1 MTDEEIRKESGLSR
15 RGFLS
20 GLTALVGG
28 IALEQAIPFGR
39 VWSFPSKIVIPQG
52 IALNL
57 EQVNEAH
64 PVLYQ
69 PKNELLTIGMITA
82 ESLKV
87 LEENLVWLS
96 TKDREL
102 QIVSSSGKVERIFTP
117 KPVRYLHG

>member
-39 VWSFPSKIVIPQG
+39 VWSFPKQIVSRHGAVSGGLP
-52 IALNL
+52 L
-57 EQVNEAH
+57 EVIRA
-64 PVLYQ
+64 YQ

-96 TKDREL
+96 AKDREL
-102 QIVSSSGKVERIFTP
+102 QIVSPSGKVERIFTSN
-117 KPVRYLHG
+117 PVRYLHG